1 MGTDSIAAAPI
12 GLIYIMASDTTAK
25 SSVFSLRGLLVMVLV
40 VVGVLLWAA
49 VLTPL
54 VKGPAVSTEPT
65 SLDAARVANIPG
77 TPTAGVK
84 QIYTRPGPAS
94 HTEISTG
101 ASGKAAAS
109 KKKTKPSETVES
121 LEKSEKKARKAVAKL
136 KASGM
141 VMEKAPEAKKAI
153 AKLQLVTR
161 KLIMA
166 RYAPYARKTAAG
178 TVFHLKMALEF
189 PRMMPDTHST
199 TSKSGRKAEMV
210 IETAPISLMPH
221 AVFLFLE
228 MALHWHGGAFHRNA
242 GHVVQAAPEGGHL
255 GLAFQEYSP
264 KFPHVSGTLGY
275 AGRPGGP
282 SFYISTV
289 DNTRNHGP
297 ASQGSKSEADSCFAR
312 VLEGQDT
319 FKRLGHVWG
328 TQENNFTPDD
338 MGFLG
343 SSDQHA
349 KITLSL
355 IPLKQ
360 DKFED

>member
-40 VVGVLLWAA
+40 IVGILLWAA

-65 SLDAARVANIPG
+65 SLDAARVTNIPG
-77 TPTAGVK
+77 TPTAEAKEV
-84 QIYTRPGPAS
+84 YTR
-94 HTEISTG
+94 
-101 ASGKAAAS
+101 
-109 KKKTKPSETVES
+109 SETVES
-121 LEKSEKKARKAVAKL
+121 LEKSEKTARKAVAKL
-136 KASGM
+136 KGQGM

-153 AKLQLVTR
+153 AKLQHVTR

-189 PRMMPDTHST
+189 PGIMPDTHST

>member
-40 VVGVLLWAA
+40 IVGILLWAA

-65 SLDAARVANIPG
+65 SLDAARVTNIPG
-77 TPTAGVK
+77 TPTAEAKEV
-84 QIYTRPGPAS
+84 YTR
-94 HTEISTG
+94 
-101 ASGKAAAS
+101 
-109 KKKTKPSETVES
+109 SETVES
-121 LEKSEKKARKAVAKL
+121 LEKSEKTARKAVAKL

-153 AKLQLVTR
+153 AKLQHVTR

-189 PRMMPDTHST
+189 PGIMPDTHST

-228 MALHWHGGAFHRNA
+228 M
-242 GHVVQAAPEGGHL
+242 
-255 GLAFQEYSP
+255 
-264 KFPHVSGTLGY
+264 
-275 AGRPGGP
+275 
-282 SFYISTV
+282 
-289 DNTRNHGP
+289 
-297 ASQGSKSEADSCFAR
+297 
-312 VLEGQDT
+312 
-319 FKRLGHVWG
+319 
-328 TQENNFTPDD
+328 
-338 MGFLG
+338 
-343 SSDQHA
+343 
-349 KITLSL
+349 
-355 IPLKQ
+355 
-360 DKFED
+360 